1 MNVDYVVW
9 GILLVPIVSIV
20 ALVTWIRNDWNE
32 EFEDDE

>member
-9 GILLVPIVSIV
+9 GILLASIV
-20 ALVTWIRNDWNE
+20 ALVAWIRNDWDE